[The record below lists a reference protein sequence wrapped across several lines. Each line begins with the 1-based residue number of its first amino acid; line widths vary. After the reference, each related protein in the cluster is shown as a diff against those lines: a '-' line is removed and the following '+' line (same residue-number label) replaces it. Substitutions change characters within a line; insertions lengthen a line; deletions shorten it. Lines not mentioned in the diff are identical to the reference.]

1 MLELFIPEVN
11 NGSASLIR
19 RGGNG
24 NLIKVPVRKGTAF
37 LDELN
42 ISSVRLIKID
52 VEGFENS
59 VFTGA
64 MDFLTRK
71 PADAIIF
78 ESNDYTVDPDTPD
91 FIDQELTK
99 TLSKLGYFF
108 VEIEPTMLQMKFRV
122 IDSKKNPKAHYSHD
136 ILAIHDGPNAGE
148 ILGCLRIER

>member
-1 MLELFIPEVN
+1 
-11 NGSASLIR
+11 
-19 RGGNG
+19 
-24 NLIKVPVRKGTAF
+24 

-42 ISSVRLIKID
+42 IPAIRLVKID

-64 MDFLTRK
+64 KDFLARK

-78 ESNDYTVDPDTPD
+78 ESNDHTVDLDTPD

-108 VEIEPTMLQMKFRV
+108 VEIQPTMFKMKFRI
-122 IDSKKNPKAHYSHD
+122 IDLKNPKAHYSHD
-136 ILAIHDGPNAGE
+136 ILAIHDGPKAGE
-148 ILGCLRIER
+148 ILGRLRIKR